1 MNHMITVLSLDQPT
15 VITHIGYRPLG
26 LFAGCRTQI
35 GSVLVNIFLCMNINA
50 GNFYCREYFLVCQT
64 VIPAQVIKSLTV
76 GKIIFLGIFKDI
88 PYRRR

>member
-35 GSVLVNIFLCMNINA
+35 GSVLVNIFLCTLDNIYPSA
-50 GNFYCREYFLVCQT
+50 TTY
-64 VIPAQVIKSLTV
+64 
-76 GKIIFLGIFKDI
+76 DI
-88 PYRRR
+88 